1 MKTRRARIVQV
12 LSIFAA
18 IAIGAIQTYGQTI
31 LSNETLV
38 TTNLVVNKTPATVK
52 CKGAGCSAEKKYLT
66 SIPVN
71 CPAAN
76 GKTCT
81 FHIALDVKVDT
92 DAATSFQNFGPLGFY
107 RFLIDAAA
115 PTVGPTDPHG
125 GYIFERNVVTVGGS
139 NGVFATRQSYP
150 ASVVTSTPSGNHAI
164 DVYVGCTDWSDL
176 GGCGLTA
183 HSGTMRIDI
192 FEP

>member
-1 MKTRRARIVQV
+1 MKTRRAGTVQV
-12 LSIFAA
+12 VSIFAA

-38 TTNLVVNKTPATVK
+38 TTTLVVNKTPIIAK
-52 CKGAGCSAEKKYLT
+52 CKGYGCSAEKKYLT
-66 SIPVN
+66 SIPVT
-71 CPAAN
+71 CPAGG

-81 FHIALDVKVDT
+81 FHIALDVKVNIGT
-92 DAATSFQNFGPLGFY
+92 PEASSTEGTLGFY
-107 RFLIDAAA
+107 RFLIDGAA

-125 GYIFERNVVTVGGS
+125 GYLFEKNIYTNLENSSSTLRL
-139 NGVFATRQSYP
+139 SYP
-150 ASVVTSTPSGNHAI
+150 ASVVTSTASGNHTI
-164 DVYVGCTDWSDL
+164 DVYVGCTDNL
-176 GGCGLTA
+176 LEGGCGLTA